1 VAAAAA
7 PGPVKVL
14 YVAGAGR
21 SGSTL
26 LDAILGQ
33 LDGFFSAGELRY
45 LWERGLVEGRL
56 CGCGTPVASC
66 STWRSVLAEAW
77 NGDRAEGGGG
87 PPTVSVTDARALA
100 AWQRRA
106 TRVRRAPAMIASS
119 LLGSRPGGPARAG
132 KAHALLGRL
141 YRAAGRQSGCRVL
154 VDSSKL
160 PSYGWLLGRLP
171 EVDLYVVHL
180 VRDPRATAWSW
191 LRRKRLTDT
200 DDDARMMQRQPPL
213 KSAIMWTV
221 WNLVAA
227 LLWSRSDRYLRLR
240 YEDLVASPEDA
251 VRRIA
256 ALLGELPGPMPFP
269 APGTVALAPTHSVA
283 GNPARLVTGEVP
295 LRLDD
300 EWAHRLRPGHE
311 LLVTLTT
318 LPLLL
323 RYRYRLAPLP
333 DKTATEREGRCR

>member
-1 VAAAAA
+1 MDPEAGA
-7 PGPVKVL
+7 VKVL

-26 LDAILGQ
+26 LDGILGQ

-56 CGCGTPVASC
+56 CGCGTPVGC
-66 STWRSVLAEAW
+66 CPTWRAVLAEAC
-77 NGDRAEGGGG
+77 GHEVAG
-87 PPTVSVTDARALA
+87 PADAQARALA
-100 AWQRRA
+100 AWQRRV
-106 TRVRRAPAMIASS
+106 TRVRRAPAIVAAS
-119 LLGSRPGGPARAG
+119 LVAHRVGPLPSRAAARPDPRAPAPPGDLA
-132 KAHALLGRL
+132 ALLGRV
-141 YRAAGRQSGCRVL
+141 YGAARRQSGCRVL

-160 PSYGWLLGRLP
+160 PSYGALLERLP

-191 LRRKRLTDT
+191 LRQRRLPDT
-200 DDDARMMQRQPPL
+200 VQPRLMQRQPPL
-213 KSAIMWTV
+213 KSALLWTL

-227 LLWSRSDRYLRLR
+227 LLWSGSERYLRLR
-240 YEDLVASPEDA
+240 YEDLVARPDEA

-256 ALLGELPGPMPFP
+256 TLLGEAPGRLPFP

-283 GNPARLVTGEVP
+283 GNPARLVTGEVA

-300 EWAHRLRPGHE
+300 EWARRLRPRHK
-311 LLVTLTT
+311 LLVTMAT

-323 RYRYRLAPLP
+323 RYRYRLMP
-333 DKTATEREGRCR
+333 R

>member
-1 VAAAAA
+1 
-7 PGPVKVL
+7 VKVL

-26 LDAILGQ
+26 LDGILGQ

-56 CGCGTPVASC
+56 CGCGTPVDRC
-66 STWRSVLAEAW
+66 PIWRAVLAEAW
-77 NGDRAEGGGG
+77 GGAGAA
-87 PPTVSVTDARALA
+87 DARALA
-100 AWQRRA
+100 AWQRRV
-106 TRVRRAPAMIASS
+106 TRVRRAPAMIAAS
-119 LLGSRPGGPARAG
+119 LLGCGGAASGRTRQA
-132 KAHALLGRL
+132 ALLGRV

-200 DDDARMMQRQPPL
+200 ADARLMQRQTPL
-213 KSAIMWTV
+213 KSALMWTV

-227 LLWSRSDRYLRLR
+227 LLWSRSERYLRLR
-240 YEDLVASPEDA
+240 YEDLVSRPEEA

-256 ALLGELPGPMPFP
+256 ALLGEMPGRLPFP
-269 APGTVALAPTHSVA
+269 APGRVELAPTHSVA
-283 GNPARLVTGEVP
+283 GNPARLVTGEVA

-300 EWAHRLRPGHE
+300 EWAHRLRPSHE
-311 LLVTLTT
+311 LLVTLAT

-323 RYRYRLAPLP
+323 HYRYRLAPLP
-333 DKTATEREGRCR
+333 DTNQTRKGRC

>member
-1 VAAAAA
+1 
-7 PGPVKVL
+7 VKVL

-56 CGCGTPVASC
+56 CGCGTPVGRC
-66 STWRSVLAEAW
+66 PTWRAVLAEA
-77 NGDRAEGGGG
+77 RAGAGA
-87 PPTVSVTDARALA
+87 VDARALA

-106 TRVRRAPAMIASS
+106 TRVRRTPAMVAAS
-119 LLGSRPGGPARAG
+119 LLGCDRPGTAAPAG
-132 KAHALLGRL
+132 QAHALLGRV

-200 DDDARMMQRQPPL
+200 DDDARLMQRQPPL

-227 LLWSRSDRYLRLR
+227 LLWSRSERYLRLR
-240 YEDLVASPEDA
+240 YEDLIAHPEDA

-256 ALLGELPGPMPFP
+256 ALLGELPGRMPFT
-269 APGTVALAPTHSVA
+269 APGRVALAPTHSVA
-283 GNPARLVTGEVP
+283 GNPTRLVTGEVS

-323 RYRYRLAPLP
+323 RYHYRLAPLP
-333 DKTATEREGRCR
+333 DPNETRKGRC